1 MRIIVCIKQVADTEA
16 SIQISA
22 DGKSVVET
30 GIKFIMNP
38 YDEFAVE
45 EALRIKE
52 ADNQSLVQVIGV
64 GPERTTEALRSACAM
79 GADEVLL
86 LKTEAPVYD
95 ALALAGALADVIKKE
110 PFDLILLGK
119 ETIDDGNGEIG
130 PMLAELLQIPCLTV
144 ITRLKLQGDMAVAE
158 REGERGIE
166 ELTAPLP
173 LLVTCQKGLNEPRY
187 PSIRGVMAAKKREI
201 PVQPAVLAPAVIE
214 VQSLALPAQRQAGR
228 IIGEGAAAVPELIR
242 LLKEE
247 ARVL

>member
-1 MRIIVCIKQVADTEA
+1 VRIIVCIKQVADTEA

-22 DGKSVVET
+22 DGKSIVET
-30 GIKFIMNP
+30 GVKFIMNP

-52 ADNQSLVQVIGV
+52 TGNESLVKVIGV
-64 GPERTTEALRSACAM
+64 GPERTIEALRSACAM

-95 ALALAGALADVIKKE
+95 ALALAGALADAIKKE

-130 PMLAELLQIPCLTV
+130 PMLAEMLQIPCMTV
-144 ITRLKLQGDMAVAE
+144 ITRLKVQGGLAVAE
-158 REGERGIE
+158 REGEKGIE
-166 ELTAPLP
+166 GLTAPLP
-173 LLVTCQKGLNEPRY
+173 LVITCQKGRNEPRY

-201 PVQPAVLAPAVIE
+201 PVQPAVLTPAAIE
-214 VQSLALPAQRQAGR
+214 VHGLALPAHRQAGR
-228 IIGEGAAAVPELIR
+228 VIGEGAAAVPELIR

-247 ARVL
+247 AKVL

>member
-1 MRIIVCIKQVADTEA
+1 VRIIVCIKQVADTEA

-22 DGKSVVET
+22 DGKSIVET
-30 GIKFIMNP
+30 GVKFIMNP

-52 ADNQSLVQVIGV
+52 TGNESLVKVIGV
-64 GPERTTEALRSACAM
+64 GPERTIEALRSACAM

-95 ALALAGALADVIKKE
+95 ALALAGALADAIKKA

-130 PMLAELLQIPCLTV
+130 PMQAEMLQIPCMTV
-144 ITRLKLQGDMAVAE
+144 ITRLKVQGGLAVAE
-158 REGERGIE
+158 REGEKGIE
-166 ELTAPLP
+166 GLTAPLP
-173 LLVTCQKGLNEPRY
+173 LVITCQKGLNEPRY

-201 PVQPAVLAPAVIE
+201 PVQPAVLTPAAIE
-214 VQSLALPAQRQAGR
+214 VHGLALPAQRQAGR
-228 IIGEGAAAVPELIR
+228 VIGEGAAAVPELIR

-247 ARVL
+247 AKVL

>member
-22 DGKSVVET
+22 DGKSIVET
-30 GIKFIMNP
+30 GVKFIMNP

-52 ADNQSLVQVIGV
+52 TGNESLVKVIGV
-64 GPERTTEALRSACAM
+64 GPERTIEALRSACAM

-95 ALALAGALADVIKKE
+95 ALALAGALADAIKKE

-130 PMLAELLQIPCLTV
+130 PMLAEMLQIPCMTV
-144 ITRLKLQGDMAVAE
+144 ITRLKVQGGLAVAE
-158 REGERGIE
+158 REGEKGIE
-166 ELTAPLP
+166 GLTAPLP
-173 LLVTCQKGLNEPRY
+173 LVITCQKGLNEPRY

-201 PVQPAVLAPAVIE
+201 PVQPAVLTPAAIE
-214 VQSLALPAQRQAGR
+214 VHGLALPAQRQAGR
-228 IIGEGAAAVPELIR
+228 VIGEGAAAVPELIR

-247 ARVL
+247 AKVL